1 MNNIDEILE
10 RLQNLEQPEMDD
22 ADEFTDLIMS
32 ALPDRNANTPKH
44 TVNKEP
50 RVIKLVRVILS
61 AAAVLLVGLFLYT
74 NVMDTELPTTT
85 QNNYN
90 ITGFSY
96 GDYLKNVYTN
106 RQNRATINYSQLKK
120 LNHENH

>member
-32 ALPDRNANTPKH
+32 ALPDRNANTPKQ
-44 TVNKEP
+44 TVSKEP

-74 NVMDTELPTTT
+74 NVMDTELPTAT

>member
-32 ALPDRNANTPKH
+32 ALPDRNANTPKQ
-44 TVNKEP
+44 TVSKEP

-85 QNNYN
+85 QTNYN